1 MPKKV
6 VVEVEKLVKQ
16 YKDVLAVDEISFDIH
31 QGEIFSLVGPNGA
44 GKTTTVEILECLRK
58 PTDGSAK
65 VLGLDVV
72 EDGAKIKKRIGV
84 MPQDFNTFERLT
96 VKENV
101 ELVAQIYG
109 MRGKAKEALGTLGLW
124 QIKDRKFHTLSGGM
138 KRRVGF
144 CMALVSDP
152 ELLFLDEPTTGL
164 DPQARK
170 DSWDVM
176 RSLKDMGKT
185 VFLTSHYMEEVERL
199 SDRAAVIANV
209 LQQALLAFA
218 LTAVMIAVGWIIF
231 DVRVLPGFFAILLIF
246 LGAVAFCS
254 VGIVLGNV
262 IKDIEATS
270 GVGNAIGF
278 PMMFLSGAFW
288 PLEMMPGY
296 LQTIAKFL
304 PLYYFHDGL
313 RSIMVYQSPTLP
325 TVSFLVLGIFSAVF
339 ILLAIKVTK
348 WKEL

>member
-1 MPKKV
+1 MPKEV

-16 YKDVLAVDEISFDIH
+16 YKDVLAVDEISFNVH

-44 GKTTTVEILECLRK
+44 GKTTTVEILECLRN

-72 EDGAKIKKRIGV
+72 EEGAKIKKRIGV

-96 VKENV
+96 VRENI
-101 ELVAQIYG
+101 ELIAKIYG
-109 MRGKAKEALGTLGLW
+109 VRGKAKKALETLGLW

-176 RSLKDMGKT
+176 RSLKEMGKT

-199 SDRAAVIANV
+199 SDRAAVIANGKIEAMDSIRSLILTYGGSIKV
-209 LQQALLAFA
+209 LVKGNRKKEARDTLERLTDSVSFDEEDNLIGKFETRAEASKALLSLYQLGEEYITETIEPGMDDVFFN
-218 LTAVMIAVGWIIF
+218 LVGSK
-231 DVRVLPGFFAILLIF
+231 VNERGELI
-246 LGAVAFCS
+246 
-254 VGIVLGNV
+254 
-262 IKDIEATS
+262 
-270 GVGNAIGF
+270 
-278 PMMFLSGAFW
+278 
-288 PLEMMPGY
+288 
-296 LQTIAKFL
+296 
-304 PLYYFHDGL
+304 
-313 RSIMVYQSPTLP
+313 
-325 TVSFLVLGIFSAVF
+325 
-339 ILLAIKVTK
+339 
-348 WKEL
+348 

>member
-1 MPKKV
+1 MPKEV

-16 YKDVLAVDEISFDIH
+16 YKDVLAVDEISFDVH

-44 GKTTTVEILECLRK
+44 GKTTTVEILECLRN

-72 EDGAKIKKRIGV
+72 EEEAKIKKRIGV

-96 VKENV
+96 IKENV
-101 ELVAQIYG
+101 ELIAQIYG
-109 MRGKAKEALGTLGLW
+109 VRGKVKEALEKLGLW

-170 DSWDVM
+170 DSWDVI
-176 RSLKDMGKT
+176 RSLKNMGKT

-199 SDRAAVIANV
+199 SDRAAVIANGKIEAMDSIRSLV
-209 LQQALLAFA
+209 LTYGGDIKVLVKGNRKKEARDTLERLTDSVSFDKEDNLIGKFETRAEANKALLSLYQLGEEYITETIEPGMDDVFFN
-218 LTAVMIAVGWIIF
+218 LVGSKV
-231 DVRVLPGFFAILLIF
+231 DERGELI
-246 LGAVAFCS
+246 
-254 VGIVLGNV
+254 
-262 IKDIEATS
+262 
-270 GVGNAIGF
+270 
-278 PMMFLSGAFW
+278 
-288 PLEMMPGY
+288 
-296 LQTIAKFL
+296 
-304 PLYYFHDGL
+304 
-313 RSIMVYQSPTLP
+313 
-325 TVSFLVLGIFSAVF
+325 
-339 ILLAIKVTK
+339 
-348 WKEL
+348 

>member
-1 MPKKV
+1 MPKEV

-16 YKDVLAVDEISFDIH
+16 YKDVLAVDEISFDVH

-44 GKTTTVEILECLRK
+44 GKTTTVEILECLRN

-72 EDGAKIKKRIGV
+72 EEGAKIKKRIGV

-109 MRGKAKEALGTLGLW
+109 VRGKAKEALETLGLW

-199 SDRAAVIANV
+199 SDRAAVIVNGKIEAMDSIRSLILTYGGSIKV
-209 LQQALLAFA
+209 LVKGNKKKEARDTLERLTDSVSFDEEDNLIGKFETRAEASKALLSLYQLGEEYITETIEPGMDDVFFN
-218 LTAVMIAVGWIIF
+218 LVGSKV
-231 DVRVLPGFFAILLIF
+231 DERGELI
-246 LGAVAFCS
+246 
-254 VGIVLGNV
+254 
-262 IKDIEATS
+262 
-270 GVGNAIGF
+270 
-278 PMMFLSGAFW
+278 
-288 PLEMMPGY
+288 
-296 LQTIAKFL
+296 
-304 PLYYFHDGL
+304 
-313 RSIMVYQSPTLP
+313 
-325 TVSFLVLGIFSAVF
+325 
-339 ILLAIKVTK
+339 
-348 WKEL
+348 

>member
-1 MPKKV
+1 MPKEV

-16 YKDVLAVDEISFDIH
+16 YKDILAVDEISFDVH

-44 GKTTTVEILECLRK
+44 GKTTTVEILECLRN

-72 EDGAKIKKRIGV
+72 EEGAKIKKRIGV

-101 ELVAQIYG
+101 ELIAQIYG
-109 MRGKAKEALGTLGLW
+109 VRGKAKEALETLGLW

-170 DSWDVM
+170 DSWDVI
-176 RSLKDMGKT
+176 RSLKNMGKT

-199 SDRAAVIANV
+199 SDRAAVIANGKIEAMDSIRSLILTYGGSIKV
-209 LQQALLAFA
+209 LVKGNRKKEARDTLERLTDSVSFDKEDNLIGKFETRAEASKALLSLYQLGEEYITETIEPGMDDVFFN
-218 LTAVMIAVGWIIF
+218 LVGSKV
-231 DVRVLPGFFAILLIF
+231 DERGELI
-246 LGAVAFCS
+246 
-254 VGIVLGNV
+254 
-262 IKDIEATS
+262 
-270 GVGNAIGF
+270 
-278 PMMFLSGAFW
+278 
-288 PLEMMPGY
+288 
-296 LQTIAKFL
+296 
-304 PLYYFHDGL
+304 
-313 RSIMVYQSPTLP
+313 
-325 TVSFLVLGIFSAVF
+325 
-339 ILLAIKVTK
+339 
-348 WKEL
+348 

>member
-1 MPKKV
+1 MPKEV

-16 YKDVLAVDEISFDIH
+16 YKDVLAVDEISFDVH

-72 EDGAKIKKRIGV
+72 EEGAKIKKRIGV

-109 MRGKAKEALGTLGLW
+109 VREKAKEALEILGLW

-176 RSLKDMGKT
+176 RSLKEMGKT

-199 SDRAAVIANV
+199 SDRAAVIVNGKIEAMDSIRSLILTYGGSIKV
-209 LQQALLAFA
+209 LVKGNKKKEARDTLERLTDSVSFDEEDNLIGKFETRAEASKALLSLYQLGEEYITETIEPGMDDVFFN
-218 LTAVMIAVGWIIF
+218 LVGSK
-231 DVRVLPGFFAILLIF
+231 VNERGELI
-246 LGAVAFCS
+246 
-254 VGIVLGNV
+254 
-262 IKDIEATS
+262 
-270 GVGNAIGF
+270 
-278 PMMFLSGAFW
+278 
-288 PLEMMPGY
+288 
-296 LQTIAKFL
+296 
-304 PLYYFHDGL
+304 
-313 RSIMVYQSPTLP
+313 
-325 TVSFLVLGIFSAVF
+325 
-339 ILLAIKVTK
+339 
-348 WKEL
+348 

>member
-6 VVEVEKLVKQ
+6 VIEVEKLVKQ
-16 YKDVLAVDEISFDIH
+16 YKDILAVDEISFDVR

-44 GKTTTVEILECLRK
+44 GKTTTVEILECLRR

-72 EDGAKIKKRIGV
+72 EEGVKIKKRIGV

-96 VKENV
+96 VRENV
-101 ELVAQIYG
+101 ELIARIYG
-109 MRGKAKEALGTLGLW
+109 LRGRAKEALETLDLW

-176 RSLKDMGKT
+176 RSLKEMGKT

-199 SDRAAVIANV
+199 SDRAAVIVNGKIEAVDSIRSLILTYGGSIKV
-209 LQQALLAFA
+209 LVKGNRKKEARDTLERLTDSVSFDEEDNLIGKFETRAEASNALLSLYGLGEEYITETIEPGMDDVFFN
-218 LTAVMIAVGWIIF
+218 LVGSKV
-231 DVRVLPGFFAILLIF
+231 DERGELI
-246 LGAVAFCS
+246 
-254 VGIVLGNV
+254 
-262 IKDIEATS
+262 
-270 GVGNAIGF
+270 
-278 PMMFLSGAFW
+278 
-288 PLEMMPGY
+288 
-296 LQTIAKFL
+296 
-304 PLYYFHDGL
+304 
-313 RSIMVYQSPTLP
+313 
-325 TVSFLVLGIFSAVF
+325 
-339 ILLAIKVTK
+339 
-348 WKEL
+348 